1 MLLDQRRDS
10 ILDLLDSKG
19 FASLQELADAVGVS
33 ESTVRRDVE
42 HLDKI
47 GQIRRTRG
55 GAAAISDGSLPFE
68 DRSGQAV
75 QEKQRVGKTAA
86 TLIMPGETILLDGG
100 TTTLEVARQLVANPR
115 PLQVVTN
122 SLPVVNLLAAVPQ
135 IELIQLGGHLYPK
148 TGVFLGPMTVESLK
162 GVRVRRVF
170 LSAGGITAD
179 GLFNNNSLL
188 VEAERGMIAAAEEVI
203 VVADHSKFGH
213 TALSF
218 LAPLSA
224 VDKIVTDED
233 LADDWKQIVREQ
245 GIMLVIAEGHAAVT

>member
-1 MLLDQRRDS
+1 MVD
-10 ILDLLDSKG
+10 
-19 FASLQELADAVGVS
+19 
-33 ESTVRRDVE
+33 
-42 HLDKI
+42 
-47 GQIRRTRG
+47 
-55 GAAAISDGSLPFE
+55 
-68 DRSGQAV
+68 
-75 QEKQRVGKTAA
+75 
-86 TLIMPGETILLDGG
+86 
-100 TTTLEVARQLVANPR
+100 
-115 PLQVVTN
+115 
-122 SLPVVNLLAAVPQ
+122 LLAAVPS

-224 VDKIVTDED
+224 VDKIVTDEE

-245 GIMLVIAEGHAAVT
+245 DIELIVAYASSL